1 MSICAWRAQ
10 IGYFDHWKV
19 RCKFDV
25 RMWLMLETREI
36 LKDRQTL
43 STADAERKRRL
54 FSIGL

>member
-1 MSICAWRAQ
+1 
-10 IGYFDHWKV
+10 
-19 RCKFDV
+19 
-25 RMWLMLETREI
+25 MLETREI